1 MENYYRKILLEVGY
15 FVAFHQNAKLIIS
28 ASFYTSSILEHT
40 LPSAWHV
47 VGAKGI
53 FVGWIT
59 SKYIDNCLDFFK
71 LYIP

>member
-28 ASFYTSSILEHT
+28 ASLDTSSTLEHT

-53 FVGWIT
+53 FVG
-59 SKYIDNCLDFFK
+59 
-71 LYIP
+71 